1 MNVFQLHKAMPLAPA
16 LWLDALVNGCDK
28 WGINTDVR
36 RAAFIGHL
44 AHECT
49 QFTHLEENLSCTAER
64 LTEVWPRR
72 FPTLEAATPYA
83 RNPQKLANK
92 VYANR
97 LGNGDEASGDGWMF
111 CGCGPIQ
118 VTGFNNYKKVG
129 EAIGVD
135 LISNPR
141 KLLSPPIG
149 VAAAG
154 HFWQSHGLNEL
165 ADEGIDGLV
174 HSVAL
179 PLGEMDDELA
189 VTRAINGGETGYYAR
204 IDWIT
209 KIRKELM

>member
-44 AHECT
+44 AHECA
-49 QFTHLEENLSCTAER
+49 QFTRLEENLSYTAER
-64 LTEVWPRR
+64 LTQVWPHR
-72 FPTLEAATPYA
+72 FPTLEAAAPYA

-118 VTGFNNYKKVG
+118 VTGRANYVKVG
-129 EAIGVD
+129 DAIGVD
-135 LISNPR
+135 LISNAR

-149 VAAAG
+149 IAAAG
-154 HFWQSHGLNEL
+154 YFWQSHKLNEL
-165 ADEGIDGLV
+165 ADEGTDGTV
-174 HSVAL
+174 RVAAL
-179 PLGEMDDELA
+179 PFGETDDEHDI
-189 VTRAINGGETGYYAR
+189 THAINGGDLGYADR
-204 IDWIT
+204 VAWIT
-209 KIRKELM
+209 KIRKELL